1 MEADAYCVKTDS
13 KCSETRCNICPR
25 YTYSQYGVPMTYFG
39 DKSVL
44 AESKPAYPLDA
55 PQPYI
60 TSRCTQE
67 DYQMNM
73 FDGTL
78 AEDRAREESLE
89 CWAKR
94 VIREVDEAEK
104 RTPDANADAVVNP
117 PHYTKWQIEPIN
129 FIMRNNMP
137 FWMGNVVKYCMRADD
152 KNGVEDLRKA
162 IRYIEFRIR
171 QLEGEVE
178 ITR

>member
-1 MEADAYCVKTDS
+1 MS
-13 KCSETRCNICPR
+13 
-25 YTYSQYGVPMTYFG
+25 YFG
-39 DKSVL
+39 KPVP

-60 TSRCTQE
+60 TSRCAQE
-67 DYQMNM
+67 DYQMEM
-73 FDGTL
+73 FDGRL
-78 AEDRAREESLE
+78 AEDVARQETLEFWARRA
-89 CWAKR
+89 
-94 VIREVDEAEK
+94 IREADEADRAPVEK
-104 RTPDANADAVVNP
+104 EDAVVKP
-117 PHYTKWQIEPIN
+117 SHYTKWKIEPIN

-152 KNGVEDLRKA
+152 KNGIEDLRKA

>member
-1 MEADAYCVKTDS
+1 MDTDYCVKTEG
-13 KCSETRCNICPR
+13 KCSETRCNICPH
-25 YTYSQYGVPMTYFG
+25 YTYSKYGVPMSYFG
-39 DKSVL
+39 KPVT
-44 AESKPAYPLDA
+44 AETKPAYPLDA

-60 TSRCTQE
+60 TLRRPQE
-67 DYQMNM
+67 DHQMDM
-73 FDGTL
+73 FDGRL
-78 AEDRAREESLE
+78 AEDVARQETLE
-89 CWAKR
+89 CWARR
-94 VIREVDEAEK
+94 VIREADNDDRAPVETE
-104 RTPDANADAVVNP
+104 DAVVKP
-117 PHYTKWQIEPIN
+117 SHYTKWKIEPIN

-152 KNGVEDLRKA
+152 KNGIEDLRKA

>member
-1 MEADAYCVKTDS
+1 MS
-13 KCSETRCNICPR
+13 
-25 YTYSQYGVPMTYFG
+25 YFG
-39 DKSVL
+39 KPVP
-44 AESKPAYPLDA
+44 AETKPAYPLDA

-60 TSRCTQE
+60 
-67 DYQMNM
+67 
-73 FDGTL
+73 FDGRL
-78 AEDRAREESLE
+78 AEDVVRQETE
-89 CWAKR
+89 
-94 VIREVDEAEK
+94 
-104 RTPDANADAVVNP
+104 DAVVKP
-117 PHYTKWQIEPIN
+117 SHYTKWKIEPIN

>member
-1 MEADAYCVKTDS
+1 MDTATYCVKAEG
-13 KCSETRCNICPR
+13 KCSEIRCNICPR
-25 YTYSQYGVPMTYFG
+25 YTYSKYGVPMSYIG
-39 DKSVL
+39 KPAP
-44 AESKPAYPLDA
+44 AETKPAYPLDA

-60 TSRCTQE
+60 TSRCVQE
-67 DYQMNM
+67 DYQMDM
-73 FDGTL
+73 FDGRL
-78 AEDRAREESLE
+78 AE
-89 CWAKR
+89 
-94 VIREVDEAEK
+94 AE
-104 RTPDANADAVVNP
+104 DAVIKP
-117 PHYTKWQIEPIN
+117 SHYTKWKIEPIN